1 MKPQNLFHVCHK
13 WSPPILWDGK
23 IFPSGS
29 RDQDLE
35 WMRENENTFSHGAKG
50 KHSHDSQGV
59 PNKFGVLNFLQI
71 QPL

>member
-1 MKPQNLFHVCHK
+1 
-13 WSPPILWDGK
+13 
-23 IFPSGS
+23 
-29 RDQDLE
+29 
-35 WMRENENTFSHGAKG
+35 MRETENTFSHGAKG